1 MRLEIEVSEGTL
13 ETFKELVEGTEISV
27 SEYVGRAVDGL
38 AMLASGEMP
47 GYALV
52 EFLVDPP
59 EFEEDEDEEGGEG
72 VAPTRL
78 LDRART
84 VQLGRGA

>member
-13 ETFKELVEGTEISV
+13 ETFKELVEDTEISV
-27 SEYVGRAVDGL
+27 SDYVGKAVDGL

-59 EFEEDEDEEGGEG
+59 EFEEEEEEGEEGGEE
-72 VAPTRL
+72 
-78 LDRART
+78 
-84 VQLGRGA
+84 

>member
-1 MRLEIEVSEGTL
+1 MRLEIEISEGAL
-13 ETFKELVEGTEISV
+13 ETFKELVEDTEISV
-27 SEYVGRAVDGL
+27 GDYVGRAVDGL

-59 EFEEDEDEEGGEG
+59 EFEDDGEEDD
-72 VAPTRL
+72 
-78 LDRART
+78 D
-84 VQLGRGA
+84 